1 VIEALSSLGLE
12 TKDIEVYVFL
22 AREGPHEAQSIANAL
37 RMYELELT
45 NSLEILEKKGIIK
58 TIDKITPE
66 QFFAVSFEKVVD
78 QLVEA
83 NLKTAEFTE
92 KNKNIILRNWNSTLK
107 KGIEDNSKYS
117 SD

>member
-1 VIEALSSLGLE
+1 MSHKRIIEALSSLGLE

-22 AREGPHEAQSIANAL
+22 AREGPNEAQDIAKTL
-37 RMYELELT
+37 RMPKQTLT
-45 NSLEILEKKGIIK
+45 NSLEILKKKGIIK

-78 QLVEA
+78 QLIAE

-92 KNKNIILRNWNSTLK
+92 KNKKIILRNWNSIFL
-107 KGIEDNSKYS
+107 
-117 SD
+117 